1 MSADRIN
8 QSPSVSPQTTMT
20 FAAAMAFVAVG
31 KMITKLEWDN
41 TDDYGMLRDNWLMI
55 HRAGKWHR
63 WLLNDGDIMGDDW
76 ILKI

>member
-1 MSADRIN
+1 MSADLIN
-8 QSPSVSPQTTMT
+8 QSPSVSPNKTMT
-20 FAAAMAFVAVG
+20 FSAAMAFVAVG

-41 TDDYGMLRDNWLMI
+41 PDDYGMLRNDWLMI
-55 HRAGKWHR
+55 HRGGKWHR